1 MKSSP
6 LIVAV
11 NGSPSANS
19 RTRRVLEHVAA
30 KLAAQSFD
38 TRVIHVRDLPASSLL
53 ALDTADASIAQPLD
67 LVTRASAVVI
77 ATPIYKASFSG
88 LLKSFLDLLPK
99 NGLDGKLVL
108 PLATGGSIAHTLALD
123 YALRPVLTALGAS
136 QVLPGVYAAEHQVR
150 WSEDGGLD
158 LDADLRARLRE
169 GTDRLADALPE
180 PALVL
185 PAVPPT
191 LHLLKTAEAEHC

>member
-6 LIVAV
+6 LIVAI
-11 NGSPSANS
+11 NGSPSASS

-30 KLAAQSFD
+30 KLAAHPFD
-38 TRVIHVRDLPASSLL
+38 TRVIQVRDLPAASLL
-53 ALDTADASIAQPLD
+53 ALDAADAGIAQALD
-67 LVTRASAVVI
+67 LVTRASAVVV

-99 NGLDGKLVL
+99 NGLGGKVVL

-123 YALRPVLTALGAS
+123 YALRPVLTALGAI
-136 QVLPGVYAAEHQVR
+136 QVLPGIYAAEQQVR

-158 LDADLRARLRE
+158 LDADLRNRLRE
-169 GTDRLADALPE
+169 GTERLADSLPE
-180 PALVL
+180 PTLIL
-185 PAVPPT
+185 PAAPPT
-191 LHLLKTAEAEHC
+191 LRLLKTAQAEHC